1 VYHLSHMCLIKCSLA
16 GKWHGSEE
24 NWERGRLSRARV
36 GWPKFLHC
44 SLPSHSSCLTAD
56 CERNLKLVL
65 LVLLPAQHC
74 PMHAITRPGHLRP
87 VMRDLTTCKLWLALW
102 CKHAAMGRG
111 KRCGTG
117 GDVCMLQERQEENR
131 MGGDKVWL

>member
-1 VYHLSHMCLIKCSLA
+1 MYHLSHMCLIKCSLA

-74 PMHAITRPGHLRP
+74 PMHALPSACYHEARPPEASDARP
-87 VMRDLTTCKLWLALW
+87 YDMQIVAGIVVQACSAGKRKDVRHRRRRV
-102 CKHAAMGRG
+102 HAARE
-111 KRCGTG
+111 TG
-117 GDVCMLQERQEENR
+117 GE
-131 MGGDKVWL
+131 